1 MTLHN
6 SNTINSNAHF
16 EHINTKIISKKK
28 VMPSQVID
36 NASLLKIKDY
46 EKKLKLT
53 NNTIFYIYK
62 FQSSNKSKSYSLKYG
77 R

>member
-1 MTLHN
+1 
-6 SNTINSNAHF
+6 
-16 EHINTKIISKKK
+16 
-28 VMPSQVID
+28 MPSQVID